1 MLQYITLPLHPT
13 PPQNPDRYGTP
24 DMCTEAGDVAFAT
37 VFRRDWALPLLRACL
52 HELSGVAAGQYIAG
66 RVCNMV
72 LQYLTQ
78 ALAFSHTWK
87 ELKVTLPS
95 LLPRCGMGGRG
106 YQAGGVSGCCSPH
119 CLGYRHAQPSSTMHV
134 RSFHNRSQH
143 SSAHQWIPLH
153 SHCSVIFP
161 MLCFSE
167 SDAELWQENPHEYI
181 RKVYSGWQ
189 SGGEPDAQSVGS
201 VCLRGNSLP

>member
-1 MLQYITLPLHPT
+1 
-13 PPQNPDRYGTP
+13 
-24 DMCTEAGDVAFAT
+24 MCTEAGDVAFAT

-95 LLPRCGMGGRG
+95 LLPRCGMGGRRP
-106 YQAGGVSGCCSPH
+106 GG
-119 CLGYRHAQPSSTMHV
+119 
-134 RSFHNRSQH
+134 RSQRLLQRAL
-143 SSAHQWIPLH
+143 SGLQA
-153 SHCSVIFP
+153 CSTLLNYACEV
-161 MLCFSE
+161 LS
-167 SDAELWQENPHEYI
+167 
-181 RKVYSGWQ
+181 
-189 SGGEPDAQSVGS
+189 
-201 VCLRGNSLP
+201 